1 MAIKYRIQVSGGKH
15 TVLTVDDAD
24 LNTVLGVRSFVT
36 RGARAVEVGGG
47 VDIEDQATTQ
57 KIFIGLPYD
66 DILKFDNT
74 AWAGTIGDTVIALNA
89 FFITTPHELEDLD
102 DVPAPTGTDTVLTY
116 DGAGNYTWEEGG
128 GELLLNNLPWDL
140 GDLSFG
146 RLTGSG
152 TFTPPPAGISV
163 TDFIANVLITQS
175 LELTAVPSTFAY
187 SQTSLSITVTPT
199 FAAGWTTAS
208 VTRVLNGVETVI
220 EASPSTT
227 VAIVDSVPGLVA
239 NTVYTLVYKLNVSDA
254 YGTSDVVTAT
264 VTQTP
269 YAAPTVTNFIP
280 ARAAGSGLGDNETNY
295 FREIGNFQSNVTFTT
310 NRNTPL
316 VDLTTVDLIR
326 DAAVIDT
333 EIPSNPTHAF
343 SHADTTAPTTG
354 ASYTYSVRMQDP
366 TSYSP
371 TTYTASAITF
381 GKPVLFT
388 TDTGNYTSS
397 STNAD
402 LQNVIDN
409 YVTAA
414 GYYRIRSNE
423 AGYTFSCKAAM
434 NDNTKYTYIMYDSSL
449 GALTN
454 LKQGGSTGTDIV
466 FNDLGTFTVTNQ
478 FSESLSMRV
487 YRSPFTQAFAENV
500 DVYIEF

>member
-36 RGARAVEVGGG
+36 RGAGAVEVGGG
-47 VDIEDQATTQ
+47 IDIEDQATSQ
-57 KIFIGLPYD
+57 KIFIGLAYD

-74 AWAGTIGDTVIALNA
+74 AWGVDAGATVTALNA
-89 FFITTPHELEDLD
+89 FFATTPHDLEDLD
-102 DVPAPTGTDTVLTY
+102 DIPAPSGTDTVLTY
-116 DGAGNYTWEEGG
+116 DGTNYTWEEGG
-128 GELLLNNLPWDL
+128 GELILNNLPWDL

-146 RLTGSG
+146 RLTGTG
-152 TFTPPPAGISV
+152 TFTPPPEGISV

-175 LELTAVPSTFAY
+175 LELTATPSTFAY
-187 SQTSLSITVTPT
+187 SQTTLSITVTPT
-199 FAAGWTTAS
+199 FAASWTTAS
-208 VTRVLNGVETVI
+208 VIRVLNGVETVI
-220 EASPSTT
+220 EASPTTT
-227 VAIVDSVPGLVA
+227 VAIVDSIPGLVA
-239 NTVYTLVYKLNVSDA
+239 NTVYTLVYKLNVSDE

-280 ARAAGSGLGDNETNY
+280 ARTAGASLADNETNY
-295 FREIGNFQSNVTFTT
+295 FRELGNFQSNVTFTT

-333 EIPSNPTHAF
+333 EVPSNPTHNF

-354 ASYTYSVRMQDP
+354 TSYTYSVRMQDP
-366 TSYSP
+366 TPYSP
-371 TTYTASAITF
+371 TTYTASTITF

-388 TDTGNYTSS
+388 TDTGAYTSG
-397 STNAD
+397 STDSD

-414 GYYRIRSNE
+414 GYYRIRSNQ
-423 AGYTFSCKAAM
+423 ASYTFSAKAAM

-478 FSESLSMRV
+478 FSESLSVRV